1 MFHGKPIRE
10 TNPTSRGVPVKK
22 YLPYVI
28 AFGAGVILA
37 NRVRTLPGL
46 NRLPSV

>member
-1 MFHGKPIRE
+1 
-10 TNPTSRGVPVKK
+10 VKK